1 MPHLADFDAR
11 LAALAVAQHGAFT
24 RAQATESGLSAD
36 QVDRRAR
43 AGDWVRVLPR
53 VYRHAATP
61 ASVLLL
67 HSAAV
72 LWAGAG
78 AALSHASAAALW
90 RLDGVR
96 VAAPELVVPM
106 QRGPSAPGVVVHRAR
121 CVAADEVAAIAGMP
135 VTSPVRTL
143 VDLASVVDDPTLQR
157 AAESAIARRL
167 VTGPAVVAWLERR
180 GSAGRPGVRRLRRVL
195 AAAGALGSGR
205 VRASA
210 RLVG

>member
-1 MPHLADFDAR
+1 MPRLADFDAR

-24 RAQATESGLSAD
+24 RAQATQAGLSAD
-36 QVDRRAR
+36 QVDRRAA
-43 AGDWVRVLPR
+43 AGAWVRVLPR

-61 ASVLLL
+61 ATVLLM
-67 HSAAV
+67 HSAAI
-72 LWAGAG
+72 LWAGRG
-78 AALSHASAAALW
+78 TALSHTSAAALW

-96 VAAPELVVPM
+96 VAAPELIVPM
-106 QRGPSAPGVVVHRAR
+106 QRGPSAPGVVVHRVR
-121 CVAADEVAAIAGMP
+121 HVGADEIVAIAGLA
-135 VTSPVRTL
+135 VTTPVRTL
-143 VDLASVVDDPTLQR
+143 VDLASVVDDHTLRR

-167 VTGPAVVAWLERR
+167 VTGPAVLAWLERA

-195 AAAGALGSGR
+195 GSIAAVGSGP